1 MKKLLSIVSIFFI
14 ALTATM
20 LTSCTN
26 DDDNDK
32 KITEHVISFRC
43 VPNDVLLE
51 VANLTVTYTDA
62 NGNTHTEA
70 LEGAFNKTV
79 TVTKFPAQGLFKV
92 QATMKEKFDGAAVSG
107 KTPELSYTYVVDNTT
122 TPGSFQKLFAYTESD
137 IEELLA
143 KINAKTWTWSILSSG
158 TIAHN

>member
-1 MKKLLSIVSIFFI
+1 MKKLLSIVSIFFV
-14 ALTATM
+14 ALTVTM
-20 LTSCTN
+20 LTSCTS

-32 KITEHVISFRC
+32 KIKEHVISFKC
-43 VPNDVLLE
+43 EPNDVLLE

-62 NGNTHTEA
+62 SSNTHTEV

-107 KTPELSYTYVVDNTT
+107 KTPELSYT
-122 TPGSFQKLFAYTESD
+122 
-137 IEELLA
+137 
-143 KINAKTWTWSILSSG
+143 
-158 TIAHN
+158 